1 MGLDIFLYKLE
12 EPKLDTS
19 KTYTEEEL
27 YEKGYSF
34 IEVDDN
40 ERDEV
45 YSQDIIDNFA
55 VIVDVETQYD
65 DDVAFFYEFQKKYP
79 EKYSNIEDYYSDIE
93 SRTRKVGEN
102 EPYFDPRIVMQSIS
116 SQGMELKIVDY
127 GPTYNDCDVD
137 YSDLPYITISTK
149 KEKDLEQFTYTKVR
163 PTYVIKKTEV
173 DYQRKGLNDRGWE
186 LLPDNC
192 TYCTDESI
200 VELLVDEGNL
210 SESFLE
216 NWVDGETALYAW
228 W

>member
-93 SRTRKVGEN
+93 SRTRKVGDN

-163 PTYVIKKTEV
+163 PTYVIKKTEI
-173 DYQRKGLNDRGWE
+173 DYQRKGLNDRG
-186 LLPDNC
+186 
-192 TYCTDESI
+192 
-200 VELLVDEGNL
+200 
-210 SESFLE
+210 
-216 NWVDGETALYAW
+216 
-228 W
+228 

>member
-1 MGLDIFLYKLE
+1 MKGI
-12 EPKLDTS
+12 
-19 KTYTEEEL
+19 TEEEL

-93 SRTRKVGEN
+93 SRTRKVGDN

>member
-93 SRTRKVGEN
+93 SRTRKVGDN

-210 SESFLE
+210 SESFLFTRM
-216 NWVDGETALYAW
+216 VY
-228 W
+228 